1 MFAHRKIR
9 KLPSLKST
17 FEVRPA
23 EANRRFGG
31 TYSVFRV
38 KDYDKQATSKKKVAS
53 MASACC
59 FYLLMIV
66 FYLLL

>member
-1 MFAHRKIR
+1 MFTYRKKFG

-31 TYSVFRV
+31 THSVFTVR
-38 KDYDKQATSKKKVAS
+38 DNDKQATSKKKVAKHGL
-53 MASACC
+53 C
-59 FYLLMIV
+59 
-66 FYLLL
+66 LLLCIF